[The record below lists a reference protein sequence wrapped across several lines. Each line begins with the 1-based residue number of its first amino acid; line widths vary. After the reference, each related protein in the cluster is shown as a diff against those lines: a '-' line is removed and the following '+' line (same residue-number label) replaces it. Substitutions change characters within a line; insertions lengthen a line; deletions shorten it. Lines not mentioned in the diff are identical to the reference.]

1 MAIIIL
7 ILQMVKMK
15 HKELNKFPE
24 ITQILN
30 GRTWTVLFH
39 NPVLTKKALQF
50 LPSSS
55 SYMQWLLGVKHY
67 TRSSACF
74 IIADAP
80 KVARGNNII
89 PSIWMQEMKHK
100 EVSIAFLSGGNSGF
114 EPS

>member
-1 MAIIIL
+1 M
-7 ILQMVKMK
+7 
-15 HKELNKFPE
+15 FPE

-39 NPVLTKKALQF
+39 NPVLTQKALQF

-55 SYMQWLLGVKHY
+55 SYMQWLLGVRHY

-80 KVARGNNII
+80 KVAR
-89 PSIWMQEMKHK
+89 
-100 EVSIAFLSGGNSGF
+100 EVTILSPVYGCRK
-114 EPS
+114 